1 MPNTAPG
8 AERVAGNVHEDAKP
22 AVAARPVRRV
32 WRWAGLAVFL
42 LVVAVL
48 FDAYLHLSKTYQEN
62 SDEAN
67 ILLMAND
74 MLHGNIM
81 LQGWFVSDVPFISTE
96 LPQIAMLVWIF
107 GLHLDTA
114 HIAAAMTY
122 TLVVAF
128 AMVLAKGKAHGWAAV
143 ARMALALGIMLAPQ
157 TGVGVFVDIFS
168 VGHIG
173 TALPVMLTWLV
184 VDRLG
189 RRPYV
194 PVIVAVLLGWAE
206 TADPLVLVIAIFP
219 LFAICAARLAT
230 GLVVSVR
237 ERGQRGLWRA
247 LGRGAAGR
255 WFELALAAA
264 GGAGYAI
271 AWGASQFIKNSNGY
285 FQYAVPYKLDPARNW
300 LWQARVVVHGLLEM
314 FGAYFVS
321 GNPKDPQAQQALISP
336 LSGLDQAIAVTRLV
350 VVVLA
355 VWGCAAIARRLFF
368 RDADIVSQLLLAG
381 IVANLFAYIPSTLAN
396 NVSALNTR
404 EIAPVLPFAAVLAG
418 RMLGDRLLR
427 GPRVT
432 IRLPGRRFGLR
443 LVAGSLVALMG
454 WYGYGLWR
462 QADTPAAPEPY
473 AQLAAYLEQNHLDNG
488 LGGYW
493 QASVITVETGGKVTI
508 RAVTPACLQPYL
520 WESKSEWYDP
530 SREHPANFLLLSNV
544 PGYFNKYAVSPA
556 VLQALN
562 YWFGKPKYSHY
573 PKYYGTGGVA
583 TIKSGDV
590 IYNYQVRKY
599 PTNLLAQLPQLQ
611 KLLSSPPPHWLVERM
626 SGQPITACQ

>member
-8 AERVAGNVHEDAKP
+8 AAERVAGGVQEGAEP
-22 AVAARPVRRV
+22 AAVARPVRRI

-48 FDAYLHLSKTYQEN
+48 FDAYLHLSKTYPEN

-81 LQGWFVSDVPFISTE
+81 LRGWSVSDVPFITTE
-96 LPQIAMLVWIF
+96 LPQIALLVWMF
-107 GLHLDTA
+107 GLHLNTA
-114 HIAAAMTY
+114 HIAAAVTY
-122 TLVVAF
+122 TLVVAVG
-128 AMVLAKGKAHGWAAV
+128 MLLAKGKARGWAAV

-157 TGVGVFVDIFS
+157 PGVGVFVVIFS

-194 PVIVAVLLGWAE
+194 PVIVAVLIGWAE
-206 TADPLVLVIAIFP
+206 TADPLVLVIAIYP
-219 LFAICAARLAT
+219 LLAVCAVRLAA

-237 ERGQRGLWRA
+237 ERGSRGLWRA
-247 LGRGAAGR
+247 LGQGMLGR
-255 WFELALAAA
+255 WFELGLAAA
-264 GGAGYAI
+264 AGVGYAI
-271 AWGASQFIKNSNGY
+271 AWGAGQFIKNSSGY
-285 FQYAVPYKLDPARNW
+285 VQQPVGYALDPAGNW
-300 LWQARVVVHGLLEM
+300 FWQARVVAHGLLEM
-314 FGAYFVS
+314 FGAYFVPGPGVS
-321 GNPKDPQAQQALISP
+321 R
-336 LSGLDQAIAVTRLV
+336 LDEAIALTRLV

-381 IVANLFAYIPSTLAN
+381 IAANVFAYIPSSLAN
-396 NVSALNTR
+396 YVSALNTR

-418 RMLGDRLLR
+418 RMLGDRLLS
-427 GPRVT
+427 GPLAT

-443 LVAGSLVALMG
+443 LVAGSLVVLMG
-454 WYGYGLWR
+454 WYSYGLWR

-473 AQLAAYLEQNHLDNG
+473 AQLAAYLEQHHLDKG

-493 QASVITVETGGKVTI
+493 QASVITVETGGRVTI

-520 WESKSEWYDP
+520 WEAKADWYDP
-530 SREHPANFLLLSNV
+530 TRQRVNFILLSQV
-544 PGYFNKYAVSPA
+544 PGYFNKFAVSPP
-556 VLQALN
+556 VLLALGH
-562 YWFGKPKYSHY
+562 WFGEPKYF
-573 PKYYGTGGVA
+573 GTGGY
-583 TIKSGDV
+583 IMKNGYP
-590 IYNYQVRKY
+590 IYNYTARVYRTDLLVQVPR
-599 PTNLLAQLPQLQ
+599 LLD
-611 KLLSSPPPHWLVERM
+611 LLSSSPPRWLVREM
-626 SGQPITACQ
+626 NGQPITACQ

>member
-8 AERVAGNVHEDAKP
+8 AERVAGDVHRDAKP

-32 WRWAGLAVFL
+32 WRWVGLAAFL

-48 FDAYLHLSKTYQEN
+48 FDAYLHLSKTYAEN

-96 LPQIAMLVWIF
+96 LPQIAMLVWMF
-107 GLHLDTA
+107 GLHLNTA

-128 AMVLAKGKAHGWAAV
+128 AMVLAKGRAHGWAAV

-157 TGVGVFVDIFS
+157 PGVGVFVDIFS

-285 FQYAVPYKLDPARNW
+285 FQYQVPYALDPARNW

-314 FGAYFVS
+314 FGAYFVPLPKS
-321 GNPKDPQAQQALISP
+321 GT
-336 LSGLDQAIAVTRLV
+336 SGLDEAIALTRLV

-355 VWGCAAIARRLFF
+355 VWGCAAIARQLFF

-396 NVSALNTR
+396 YVSALNTR

-427 GPRVT
+427 GPLAT

-454 WYGYGLWR
+454 WYSYGLWR

-530 SREHPANFLLLSNV
+530 TREHAANFLLLSNV

>member
-8 AERVAGNVHEDAKP
+8 AERVAGDVQEDAKP

-32 WRWAGLAVFL
+32 WRWAGLAAFL

-48 FDAYLHLSKTYQEN
+48 FDAYLHLSKTYPEN

-96 LPQIAMLVWIF
+96 LPQIAMLVWMF
-107 GLHLDTA
+107 GLHLNTA

-122 TLVVAF
+122 TLVVAVG
-128 AMVLAKGKAHGWAAV
+128 MVLAKGKAHGWAAV
-143 ARMALALGIMLAPQ
+143 ARMALVLGIMLAPQ

-194 PVIVAVLLGWAE
+194 PVIAAVLLGWAE

-219 LFAICAARLAT
+219 LFAVCAARLAT
-230 GLVVSVR
+230 GLVVSAR
-237 ERGQRGLWRA
+237 ERGQRRLWRA
-247 LGRGAAGR
+247 LWRGILGR

-264 GGAGYAI
+264 GGVGYAI
-271 AWGASQFIKNSNGY
+271 AWGARQFIKNSNGY
-285 FQYAVPYKLDPARNW
+285 YQYPVSYALDPARNW
-300 LWQARVVVHGLLEM
+300 FWQARVAVHGLLAM

-321 GNPKDPQAQQALISP
+321 GNPKDPQAQQAFIYP
-336 LSGLDQAIAVTRLV
+336 LSGLDQAIALTRLI

-355 VWGCAAIARRLFF
+355 LWGCAAIVRRFFF

-381 IVANLFAYIPSTLAN
+381 IVANVFAYVPSTLAN
-396 NVSALNTR
+396 YVSALNTR

-427 GPRVT
+427 GPLAT

-443 LVAGSLVALMG
+443 LVAGSLVVLMG
-454 WYGYGLWR
+454 WYSYGLWR

-473 AQLAAYLEQNHLDNG
+473 AQLAAYLEQHHLDKG

-493 QASVITVETGGKVTI
+493 QASVITVETGGRVTI

-520 WESKSEWYDP
+520 WEAKADWYDP
-530 SREHPANFLLLSNV
+530 ARQRANFILLSQV
-544 PGYFNKYAVSPA
+544 PGYFDKFAVSPP
-556 VLQALN
+556 VLLALGH
-562 YWFGKPKYSHY
+562 WFGEPKYF
-573 PKYYGTGGVA
+573 GTGGY
-583 TIKSGDV
+583 IMKNGYP
-590 IYNYQVRKY
+590 IYNYTARVYRTDLLVQVPR
-599 PTNLLAQLPQLQ
+599 LLD
-611 KLLSSPPPHWLVERM
+611 LLSSSPPRWLVREM
-626 SGQPITACQ
+626 NGQPITACQ

>member
-8 AERVAGNVHEDAKP
+8 AERVAGDVQKDAEP

-48 FDAYLHLSKTYQEN
+48 FDAYLHLSKTYAEN

-74 MLHGNIM
+74 MLHGNLM
-81 LQGWFVSDVPFISTE
+81 LHGWFASDVPFITTE
-96 LPQIAMLVWIF
+96 LPQIALLVWMF
-107 GLHLDTA
+107 GLHLNTA

-122 TLVVAF
+122 TLVVAV
-128 AMVLAKGKAHGWAAV
+128 AMLLAKGKAHGWAAV
-143 ARMALALGIMLAPQ
+143 ARMALVLGIMLAPQ
-157 TGVGVFVDIFS
+157 SGIGIFVDIFS

-206 TADPLVLVIAIFP
+206 TADPLVLVIAIYP
-219 LFAICAARLAT
+219 LLAVCAARLAT
-230 GLVVSVR
+230 GLVVSAR

-247 LGRGAAGR
+247 LGQGAAGR

-264 GGAGYAI
+264 AGVGYAI
-271 AWGASQFIKNSNGY
+271 AWGAGQFIKDSGGY
-285 FQYAVPYKLDPARNW
+285 YRNPVSFHLD
-300 LWQARVVVHGLLEM
+300 QARTWWWHTQVVVHGLLEM
-314 FGAYFVS
+314 FGAYFIS
-321 GNPKDPQAQQALISP
+321 GNPKDPQAQQELIYP
-336 LSGLDQAIAVTRLV
+336 LSGLDQAIALTRLV

-355 VWGCAAIARRLFF
+355 VCGCVAIARRFFF

-381 IVANLFAYIPSTLAN
+381 IVANVFAYIPSTLADS
-396 NVSALNTR
+396 SALNTR
-404 EIAPVLPFAAVLAG
+404 DIAPVLPFAAALAG
-418 RMLGDRLLR
+418 RMLGDLLLR
-427 GPRVT
+427 GSLAT

-443 LVAGSLVALMG
+443 LVAGSLVVLMG

-462 QADTPAAPEPY
+462 QADTPAAPEQY
-473 AQLAAYLEQNHLDNG
+473 AQLVTFLEQNHLYNG

-508 RAVTPACLQPYL
+508 RAVTPACLQPYP
-520 WESKSEWYDP
+520 WETKSGWYTP
-530 SREHPANFLLLSNV
+530 TRRQQANFILLSEV
-544 PGYFNKYAVSPA
+544 PGYFSKWNASSA
-556 VLQALN
+556 VLLALN
-562 YWFGKPKYSHY
+562 HWFKTPQYPHY
-573 PKYYGTGGVA
+573 PEYFNTGGVA
-583 TIKSGDV
+583 SIKNGNP
-590 IYNYQVRKY
+590 IYNYQVRLY
-599 PTNLLAQLPQLQ
+599 PANLLFQVPRLQ
-611 KLLSSPPPHWLVERM
+611 KLLSAPPPQWLVKDM
-626 SGQPITACQ
+626 NGQPIAAC

>member
-1 MPNTAPG
+1 M
-8 AERVAGNVHEDAKP
+8 K
-22 AVAARPVRRV
+22 RV

-48 FDAYLHLSKTYQEN
+48 FDAYLHLSKTYPEN

-74 MLHGNIM
+74 MLHGNVL
-81 LQGWFVSDVPFISTE
+81 LQGWFASDVPFISTE
-96 LPQIAMLVWIF
+96 LPQIALLVKIF
-107 GLHLDTA
+107 GLHLNTA

-128 AMVLAKGKAHGWAAV
+128 AMVLAKGRAHGWAAV

-157 TGVGVFVDIFS
+157 PGIGVFVDIFS

-206 TADPLVLVIAIFP
+206 TADPLVLVVAIFP
-219 LFAICAARLAT
+219 LLGVGAVRLAT
-230 GLVVSVR
+230 GLVVSAR

-247 LGRGAAGR
+247 LWQGVAGR

-264 GGAGYAI
+264 GGVGYAI
-271 AWGASQFIKNSNGY
+271 AWGASQFIKNSGGFFWY
-285 FQYAVPYKLDPARNW
+285 QVPYKLDPARNW
-300 LWQARVVVHGLLEM
+300 FWQARVVVHGLLEM

-321 GNPKDPQAQQALISP
+321 GNPKDPQAQQAMISP
-336 LSGLDQAIAVTRLV
+336 LSGLDQAIALTRLV

-355 VWGCAAIARRLFF
+355 LWGCAVIVRRFFF

-396 NVSALNTR
+396 HVSALNTR

-427 GPRVT
+427 GPVAT

-443 LVAGSLVALMG
+443 LVAGSLVVLMG
-454 WYGYGLWR
+454 WYSYGLWR
-462 QADTPAAPEPY
+462 QADTPAAPELY

-530 SREHPANFLLLSNV
+530 TRQHAVNFLLLSNV
-544 PGYFNKYAVSPA
+544 NGYFNKYAVSPA
-556 VLQALN
+556 VLLALRH
-562 YWFGKPKYSHY
+562 WFGKPQYPDY
-573 PKYYGTGGVA
+573 PKYYGTGGIA
-583 TIKSGDV
+583 AIKSGDV
-590 IYNYQVRKY
+590 IYNYQARVY
-599 PTNLLAQLPQLQ
+599 PTNLLVQLPRLE
-611 KLLSSPPPHWLVERM
+611 KLLSAPPPQWLATEL
-626 SGQPITACQ
+626 SGQPAAAC